1 MAPKQRAI
9 ERKAAKVPAAAA
21 AAEAGNLTA
30 AQELAAKQRAHRRAS
45 SYSGLTLGLGL
56 LLFAGTCAEGVAY
69 IPGWYLGG
77 LPRAA
82 LAAGAVALSWTAGGF
97 VSRYFG
103 VGQ

>member
-9 ERKAAKVPAAAA
+9 ERKAAKVPAAAT
-21 AAEAGNLTA
+21 AAEAGKLTA
-30 AQELAAKQRAHRRAS
+30 AQELAAKQQAHRRAS
-45 SYSGLTLGLGL
+45 SPGLTLGLGL